1 MKLILILILVPI
13 FLVCLYVLSGRLTS
27 TVSNDT
33 IKSNKPV
40 PPAPNKPVPNKLSF
54 EDDNYNYYLY
64 KKKINDV
71 YGYQVNKSDSTKQRV
86 IKLNNDLKFAAYN
99 DDLNFLVYGE
109 KIQKELQLHLINK
122 VIVLVNGIAYRKFLD
137 KDEPLPKDHISY
149 GFYRRIIDNAPK
161 FEELEIYDPTI
172 VQKTIQ
178 NKYNNEKVIVLLDEE
193 WVPAKLHQTWAFND
207 FMEKWEKEKK
217 QSQFSVYYHTPN
229 NQFAKNK
236 VRAIN
241 S

>member
-40 PPAPNKPVPNKLSF
+40 PPVSKETLKLSF

-99 DDLNFLVYGE
+99 DDSYFVYGE
-109 KIQKELQLHLINK
+109 KIQKELQFHLINK
-122 VIVLVNGIAYRKFLD
+122 VIVFVNGKAYRKFLD

-149 GFYRRIIDNAPK
+149 GFYSRIIDNAPD
-161 FEELEIYDPTI
+161 FEEFPIYNPKM